1 LKQQQREEEVDDED
15 KVKEGAARKLAGA
28 AGAGE

>member
-1 LKQQQREEEVDDED
+1 LKQQQREEEVDED